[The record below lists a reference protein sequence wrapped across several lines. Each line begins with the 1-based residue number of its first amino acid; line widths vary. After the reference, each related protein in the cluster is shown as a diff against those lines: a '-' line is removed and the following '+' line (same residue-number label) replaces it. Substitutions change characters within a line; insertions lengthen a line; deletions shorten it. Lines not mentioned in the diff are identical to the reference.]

1 MSEDSTQLSVAE
13 LLARNGQGVPASGG
27 GRRRRGGRGIAV
39 TDLTGDL
46 PAVREG
52 SSSHA
57 APEAEPDPEPMPDF
71 QLSVPGYE
79 AESPLSGPISFY
91 DPLAAAPEA
100 PSAPNSWEQPGYE
113 ATGLPPASFESPGG
127 YGSSPEF
134 GAAPGYAAPGYAAP
148 GYAAPGYDVQP
159 DSTRHAAPEGSP
171 APYGV
176 DSAPAPTGRRA
187 RRELRE
193 ALAER
198 EAAGSFAPPE
208 APVDSGRSGR
218 RHRPEPD
225 ERNTVMVPPFRGGMG
240 TDATPP
246 TAAWAPPRPP
256 ETPSPHRE
264 FGAPAGREFGAPEYP
279 TPGRA
284 DLPRRNGAKPGRD
297 GADAPDGPA
306 GGRNGADAGGGL
318 PAWSARRRPG
328 APVSAPRDF
337 DESGPGGHED
347 EPAEDRSPGWSLA
360 AREQP
365 LLSGQTVAGDLL
377 RDAGARE
384 ERREAAARRD
394 RGPRRGV
401 IDLLD
406 PAEARTE
413 FYAPVELDEPEDDYD
428 DDLLDDEEIEAT
440 PRRRRAAPRGF
451 SLRDKLPQLSRPA
464 PRRGSVEDLN
474 RRQWMILG
482 GQAVGAAV
490 AGMLLFKG
498 FEQMWDIM
506 PFVALVL
513 AMVVILGLV
522 ALVRVLRRT
531 DDILSTVIAV
541 VVGIF
546 VTLGPLA
553 FLLSTN

>member
-52 SSSHA
+52 ASSHA
-57 APEAEPDPEPMPDF
+57 APEPDPAPEPMPDF

-79 AESPLSGPISFY
+79 TESPISGPISFY
-91 DPLAAAPEA
+91 DPLAAAPEP
-100 PSAPNSWEQPGYE
+100 PSAPTSWEPPGYE
-113 ATGLPPASFESPGG
+113 PNTFRPSSFEPAGG
-127 YGSSPEF
+127 YG
-134 GAAPGYAAPGYAAP
+134 GAPAF
-148 GYAAPGYDVQP
+148 DP
-159 DSTRHAAPEGSP
+159 DATRHAAPDG
-171 APYGV
+171 APTPFGL
-176 DSAPAPTGRRA
+176 DSAPAPSGRRA

-198 EAAGSFAPPE
+198 EAGGSFAAPE
-208 APVDSGRSGR
+208 APIDSGRTGR

-225 ERNTVMVPPFRGGMG
+225 EQNTMMVPPYPGAPAPSADPM
-240 TDATPP
+240 PP
-246 TAAWAPPRPP
+246 TAAWVPP
-256 ETPSPHRE
+256 ESPSARRE
-264 FGAPAGREFGAPEYP
+264 FGAPVDREFGAPGYP
-279 TPGRA
+279 PG
-284 DLPRRNGAKPGRD
+284 
-297 GADAPDGPA
+297 PDGSGFDRPGPHA
-306 GGRNGADAGGGL
+306 TEVLGRNATDMPARNGL
-318 PAWSARRRPG
+318 PAWSARRRPP
-328 APVSAPRDF
+328 APTSAPRDF
-337 DESGPGGHED
+337 DDSPRDDRSD

-360 AREQP
+360 GRDQQ

-377 RDAGARE
+377 RDADERA
-384 ERREAAARRD
+384 ERRGADARRD
-394 RGPRRGV
+394 HLPRRGV

-413 FYAPVELDEPEDDYD
+413 YYAPVELDEPEDEY
-428 DDLLDDEEIEAT
+428 DDEEFEEEEVRA
-440 PRRRRAAPRGF
+440 PRRRRAAPRRLALSGKF
-451 SLRDKLPQLSRPA
+451 PLAGRLSLPRPSASR
-464 PRRGSVEDLN
+464 SVEDIN
-474 RRQWMILG
+474 RRQWLILG

>member
-46 PAVREG
+46 PEVRPG

-57 APEAEPDPEPMPDF
+57 APEEEPEQLPDF
-71 QLSVPGYE
+71 QLATPGYE
-79 AESPLSGPISFY
+79 SESPLSGPISFY
-91 DPLAAAPEA
+91 DPLAAGTEA
-100 PSAPNSWEQPGYE
+100 PGTPSWEQPNSFQPSSFDSAPDAGGYRPE
-113 ATGLPPASFESPGG
+113 PSFGG
-127 YGSSPEF
+127 YGSAPVSDPY
-134 GAAPGYAAPGYAAP
+134 GAAPAPSW
-148 GYAAPGYDVQP
+148 Q
-159 DSTRHAAPEGSP
+159 AAPESAPSP
-171 APYGV
+171 FGADP
-176 DSAPAPTGRRA
+176 APAPSGRRA

-198 EAAGSFAPPE
+198 EAADSFAASE
-208 APVDSGRSGR
+208 EPVDSGRPGR
-218 RHRPEPD
+218 RHRPEPN
-225 ERNTVMVPPFRGGMG
+225 EQNTMVVPPFAPQPEAG
-240 TDATPP
+240 P
-246 TAAWAPPRPP
+246 TTWAPQRAP
-256 ETPSPHRE
+256 ERGHRE
-264 FGAPAGREFGAPEYP
+264 FGAPEPREFGAPDFP
-279 TPGRA
+279 P
-284 DLPRRNGAKPGRD
+284 P
-297 GADAPDGPA
+297 
-306 GGRNGADAGGGL
+306 GRNGAPGWNGAEAPRGL

-328 APVSAPRDF
+328 APAPAPAPPPQDFHEPDFARSDFAEPDFNQPEF
-337 DESGPGGHED
+337 DEHADHRDAGPV
-347 EPAEDRSPGWSLA
+347 EDRSAGWSLSG
-360 AREQP
+360 RDPQ

-377 RDAGARE
+377 RDANARGGE
-384 ERREAAARRD
+384 KRRG

-406 PAEARTE
+406 PAEAATE
-413 FYAPVELDEPEDDYD
+413 FYAPVEPEDEFDEDLD
-428 DDLLDDEEIEAT
+428 DELLDDEEQEQ
-440 PRRRRAAPRGF
+440 PSRW
-451 SLRDKLPQLSRPA
+451 KRPA
-464 PRRGSVEDLN
+464 KLRMPAVPSFAFRGSTEDVN
-474 RRQWMILG
+474 RRQWMILA
-482 GQAVGAAV
+482 GQAIGASV

-506 PFVALVL
+506 PFVALIL

>member
-100 PSAPNSWEQPGYE
+100 PSAPNSWEPSGYAANSFQP
-113 ATGLPPASFESPGG
+113 TSFDSPGG
-127 YGSSPEF
+127 YSSPEF
-134 GAAPGYAAPGYAAP
+134 GAP
-148 GYAAPGYDVQP
+148 PGYDAAGYGAQP
-159 DSTRHAAPEGSP
+159 DSTRHAAPEGAP
-171 APYGV
+171 APYGA
-176 DSAPAPTGRRA
+176 DAAPAPTGRRA

-198 EAAGSFAPPE
+198 EAAGAFAAPE
-208 APVDSGRSGR
+208 TPVDSGRPGR
-218 RHRPEPD
+218 RHRPDPD
-225 ERNTVMVPPFRGGMG
+225 ESNTVMVPPFQGGMG
-240 TDATPP
+240 TDPTPP

-264 FGAPAGREFGAPEYP
+264 FGAPAGREFGAPDFP

-297 GADAPDGPA
+297 GSGAPEAPA
-306 GGRNGADAGGGL
+306 GGRNGADARQGL

-328 APVSAPRDF
+328 APASAPRDF
-337 DESGPGGHED
+337 DEPGSGGHPD

-360 AREQP
+360 TREQP

-384 ERREAAARRD
+384 ERRGADARRD

-413 FYAPVELDEPEDDYD
+413 FYAPVELDEPGDDYD
-428 DDLLDDEEIEAT
+428 DDLLDDEEIEPT
-440 PRRRRAAPRGF
+440 PRRRRAAPRSF

-464 PRRGSVEDLN
+464 SRRGSVEDLN

-498 FEQMWDIM
+498 FEQMWDVM
-506 PFVALVL
+506 PFLALVL

>member
-91 DPLAAAPEA
+91 DPLAATPEA
-100 PSAPNSWEQPGYE
+100 PSAPNSWEPSGYAANSFQP
-113 ATGLPPASFESPGG
+113 TSFDSPGG
-127 YGSSPEF
+127 YSSPEF
-134 GAAPGYAAPGYAAP
+134 GAAPGYDAPGYGA
-148 GYAAPGYDVQP
+148 QP
-159 DSTRHAAPEGSP
+159 DSTRHAAPEGAP
-171 APYGV
+171 APYGA
-176 DSAPAPTGRRA
+176 DAAPAPTGRRA

-198 EAAGSFAPPE
+198 EAAGAFAVPE
-208 APVDSGRSGR
+208 TPMDSGRPGR

-225 ERNTVMVPPFRGGMG
+225 ESNTVMVPPFQGGMG
-240 TDATPP
+240 TDPTPP

-264 FGAPAGREFGAPEYP
+264 FGAPAGREFGAPDFP

-297 GADAPDGPA
+297 GSGAPEVPA
-306 GGRNGADAGGGL
+306 GGRNGADARQGL

-328 APVSAPRDF
+328 APASAPRDF
-337 DESGPGGHED
+337 DEPGSGGRPD

-384 ERREAAARRD
+384 ERRGADARRD

-428 DDLLDDEEIEAT
+428 DDLLDDEEIEPT
-440 PRRRRAAPRGF
+440 PRRRRAAPRSF

-498 FEQMWDIM
+498 FEQMWDVM
-506 PFVALVL
+506 PFLALVL

>member
-100 PSAPNSWEQPGYE
+100 PSAPNSWEP
-113 ATGLPPASFESPGG
+113 
-127 YGSSPEF
+127 
-134 GAAPGYAAPGYAAP
+134 PGYAANGFQPTSFDSPGVYGA
-148 GYAAPGYDVQP
+148 QP
-159 DSTRHAAPEGSP
+159 DSTRHAAPEGAP
-171 APYGV
+171 EPYGA

-198 EAAGSFAPPE
+198 EAAGSFAAPE
-208 APVDSGRSGR
+208 TPVDSGRPGR

-225 ERNTVMVPPFRGGMG
+225 ESNTVMVPPFQGGTG
-240 TDATPP
+240 TDPTPP

-256 ETPSPHRE
+256 ETPAPTRE
-264 FGAPAGREFGAPEYP
+264 FGAPAGREFGAPEFP

-284 DLPRRNGAKPGRD
+284 DLPRRSGTKPGRD
-297 GADAPDGPA
+297 GAGAPDAPA
-306 GGRNGADAGGGL
+306 GGRDGADARPGL

-328 APVSAPRDF
+328 APASAPRDF
-337 DESGPGGHED
+337 GEPEPGGHRD

-384 ERREAAARRD
+384 ERRGAEARRD

-413 FYAPVELDEPEDDYD
+413 FYAPVELDEPGDDEHEDDYD
-428 DDLLDDEEIEAT
+428 DDLLDDEEIEST
-440 PRRRRAAPRGF
+440 PRWRRAAPRGF

-464 PRRGSVEDLN
+464 SRRGSVEDLN

-498 FEQMWDIM
+498 FEQMWDVM